1 MVHSPALRER
11 ASWRPPSW
19 LLASPSRLVRP
30 HFLPRRVDDSIS
42 WHSKKFLSKIY
53 AAQGNLRNRG
63 ILPVP
68 GSRMARS
75 VATEDRHAAHSVP
88 DIVAVDQYCG
98 RNTRVALFQ
107 GPEASSQVSA
117 ADTVAK

>member
-1 MVHSPALRER
+1 
-11 ASWRPPSW
+11 
-19 LLASPSRLVRP
+19 
-30 HFLPRRVDDSIS
+30 
-42 WHSKKFLSKIY
+42 
-53 AAQGNLRNRG
+53 
-63 ILPVP
+63 VP